1 MTLTK
6 LRTLMPV
13 RGLSLVA
20 LFGVT
25 LVASACGDLNATK
38 AQYQNNNLAFSL
50 HALSGSSL
58 SYSSGLSFTSQAV
71 TRVDG
76 SFAFDIAFDIS
87 PTGKVIFYPVRLVGS
102 NPGGDVAVGLLP
114 ATGAYEN
121 ILEAPKTGYNKDS
134 VTVVSVGQTVL
145 SQTSATFCAG
155 SFTPYSYAKTV
166 IDSIRPSTRE
176 MFGRTTINQNC
187 GFRSLVI
194 GYPTF

>member
-6 LRTLMPV
+6 LRTLKSV
-13 RGLSLVA
+13 RGLALVA

-25 LVASACGDLNATK
+25 LLASACGDLNVQK
-38 AQYQNNNLAFSL
+38 AQYQNNNLAFTV
-50 HALSGSSL
+50 HALSGSPL
-58 SYSSGLSFTSQAV
+58 NYSSGLSFTSHAV

-76 SFAFDIAFDIS
+76 GFAFDVAFDIS
-87 PTGKVIFYPVRLVGS
+87 STGKAIFYPVRLVGS
-102 NPGGDVAVGLLP
+102 NPAGDVAVGLLP
-114 ATGAYEN
+114 VTGAFEN

-155 SFTPYSYAKTV
+155 TFTPYSYAKTI

-176 MFGRTTINQNC
+176 LFGRTTINQNC